1 MDISFD
7 YYKIFYEVAR
17 CKSITL
23 AAHRLCL
30 TQPTV
35 SKYIQNLEQDL
46 GCKVFLRSQKGVVLT
61 AEGQLLFRQV
71 GRACQ
76 QMEQAKET
84 IQEYV
89 NCQSGKVNI
98 GASELTMRYFL
109 LPYLERFQHQFPN
122 VNIQI
127 HSYST
132 PESLASLG
140 AGTIDFALIITPIED
155 SYDFLMTEVSDF
167 QDIVIAG
174 NRFTHLQDRTLT
186 LKELLDYPIICM
198 EKGTTTRKFW
208 DSIFQEYGLELQP
221 NVEVNSNDLIPPTVL
236 HNLGIGFVPYKFARS
251 YLLNFGLI
259 QLKVSVPIPRRKIC
273 IVQNPTHPLSPAARS
288 LIQMMHAGNEE
299 ALTRYSSENSI
310 PF

>member
-7 YYKIFYEVAR
+7 YYKIFYEVAK
-17 CKSITL
+17 CKSITQ

-46 GCKVFLRSQKGVVLT
+46 GCKVFIRSQKGVALT
-61 AEGQLLFRQV
+61 AEGLLLFQQI

-76 QMEQAKET
+76 QMERAKST

-89 NCQSGKVNI
+89 NCQSGKINI

-122 VNIQI
+122 VNVQI
-127 HSYST
+127 HANST
-132 PESLASLG
+132 PVSLSALN
-140 AGTIDFALIITPIED
+140 AGTIDFSLVITPVED
-155 SYDFLMTEVSDF
+155 AEDFLVTEVSDF

-174 NRFTHLQDRTLT
+174 NRFTHLQDRLLS
-186 LKELLDYPIICM
+186 LKDLQRYPIVCM

-208 DSIFQEYGLELQP
+208 DSIFLEQGLELQP
-221 NVEVNSNDLIPPTVL
+221 NIEVNSNDLIPPTVL

-259 QLKVSVPIPRRKIC
+259 QLSINLEIPRRKIC
-273 IVQNPTHPLSPAARS
+273 IVQNPAHPLSPAARS
-288 LIQMMHAGNEE
+288 LVQMMNTVNDDT
-299 ALTRYSSENSI
+299 LSRYASDNSI

>member
-7 YYKIFYEVAR
+7 YYKIFYEVAK

-23 AAHRLCL
+23 AAHKLCL

-35 SKYIQNLEQDL
+35 SKYIQNLEQGM
-46 GCKVFLRSQKGVVLT
+46 GCKLFVRSQKGVILT
-61 AEGQLLFRQV
+61 AEGTLLFRQV

-84 IQEYV
+84 LQEYV
-89 NCQSGKVNI
+89 NGQSGVVNI

-122 VNIQI
+122 VAIRI
-127 HSYST
+127 HAYST
-132 PESLASLG
+132 PVSVSALS
-140 AGTIDFALIITPIED
+140 AGNIDFSLVITPIEEAE
-155 SYDFLMTEVSDF
+155 DFLVTPVADF
-167 QDIVIAG
+167 QDIVIG
-174 NRFTHLQDRTLT
+174 GSRFTSLQDQMLS
-186 LKELLDYPIICM
+186 LEELLKYPLVCM

-208 DSIFQEYGLELQP
+208 DSIFQEHGLELHP

-236 HNLGIGFVPYKFARS
+236 HNLGIGFVPFKFARS

-259 QLKVSVPIPRRKIC
+259 QLKLDVPIPRRKIC
-273 IVQNPTHPLSPAARS
+273 VVQDPHHPLPPATRA
-288 LIQMMHAGNEE
+288 LIEMLKQHDDT
-299 ALTRYSSENSI
+299 LSRYSADSRI
-310 PF
+310 AF

>member
-46 GCKVFLRSQKGVVLT
+46 GCKVFIRSQKGVALT
-61 AEGQLLFRQV
+61 AEGQLLFQQV

-76 QMEQAKET
+76 QMERAKGT
-84 IQEYV
+84 IQDYV
-89 NCQSGKVNI
+89 NCQNGKINI

-122 VNIQI
+122 VNVQI
-127 HSYST
+127 HAYST
-132 PESLASLG
+132 PESVSSLNL
-140 AGTIDFALIITPIED
+140 GTIDFALSITPIEEA
-155 SYDFLMTEVSDF
+155 YDFHITEVSDF

-174 NRFTHLQDRTLT
+174 NRFTYLQDQ
-186 LKELLDYPIICM
+186 LLSLEDLMKYPIVCM

-208 DSIFQEYGLELQP
+208 DSIFQKYGLELQP
-221 NVEVNSNDLIPPTVL
+221 NIEVNSNDLIPPTVL
-236 HNLGIGFVPYKFARS
+236 HNLGIGFVPYKFART
-251 YLLNFGLI
+251 YLLNYGLI
-259 QLKVSVPIPRRKIC
+259 QLNIGVEIPRRKIC
-273 IVQNPTHPLSPAARS
+273 IVQNPAHPLSPAARA
-288 LIQMMHAGNEE
+288 LIQMMNKKNDDT
-299 ALTRYSSENSI
+299 LSRYSSDSAI

>member
-46 GCKVFLRSQKGVVLT
+46 GCKVFIRSQKGVALT
-61 AEGQLLFRQV
+61 AEGQLLFQQV

-76 QMEQAKET
+76 QMERAKGT
-84 IQEYV
+84 IQDYV
-89 NCQSGKVNI
+89 NCQNGKINI

-122 VNIQI
+122 VNVQI
-127 HSYST
+127 HAYST
-132 PESLASLG
+132 PESVSSLNL
-140 AGTIDFALIITPIED
+140 GTIDFALSITPIEEA
-155 SYDFLMTEVSDF
+155 YDFHITEVSDF

-174 NRFTHLQDRTLT
+174 NRFTHLQDQ
-186 LKELLDYPIICM
+186 LLSLEDLMKYPIVCM

-208 DSIFQEYGLELQP
+208 DSIFQKYGLELQP
-221 NVEVNSNDLIPPTVL
+221 NIEVNSNDLIPPTVL
-236 HNLGIGFVPYKFARS
+236 HNLGIGFVPYKFART
-251 YLLNFGLI
+251 YLLNYGLI
-259 QLKVSVPIPRRKIC
+259 QLNIGVEIPRRKIC
-273 IVQNPTHPLSPAARS
+273 IVQNPAHPLSPAARA
-288 LIQMMHAGNEE
+288 LIQMMNKKNDDT
-299 ALTRYSSENSI
+299 LSRYSSDNAI

>member
-7 YYKIFYEVAR
+7 YYKIFYEVAT

-35 SKYIQNLEQDL
+35 SKYIQNLEQEL
-46 GCKVFLRSQKGVVLT
+46 GCKLFIRSQKGVILT
-61 AEGQLLFRQV
+61 AEGKLLLQQI

-76 QMEQAKET
+76 QMGRAKST

-89 NCQSGKVNI
+89 NCQSGKINI

-109 LPYLERFQHQFPN
+109 LPYLERFQQQFPN

-127 HSYST
+127 HAYST
-132 PESLASLG
+132 PVSVSALN
-140 AGTIDFALIITPIED
+140 AGTIDFSLVITPIEEAEE
-155 SYDFLMTEVSDF
+155 FHVTEVAKF

-174 NRFTHLQDRTLT
+174 NRFTHLQDR
-186 LKELLDYPIICM
+186 LLSLQDLLQYPIVCM

-208 DSIFQEYGLELQP
+208 DSIFREHGLELHP
-221 NVEVNSNDLIPPTVL
+221 NIEVNSNDLIPPTVL
-236 HNLGIGFVPYKFARS
+236 HNLGIGFVPFKFARS
-251 YLLNFGLI
+251 YLVNFGLI
-259 QLKVSVPIPRRKIC
+259 QLNIGIEIPERKIC
-273 IVQNPTHPLSPAARS
+273 IVQNPSHPLSPAARA
-288 LIQMMHAGNEE
+288 LILMMNKRNDDT
-299 ALTRYSSENSI
+299 LTRYSSDNSI